1 MNNLGNCWGMA
12 FKFCSPL
19 FLTWTSHLAPLRGSR
34 GLQLLPHKSYV
45 RNLHGASLMWSAHV
59 TPESTAPTVT
69 LQVQQQ
75 PKLETMTAGY
85 IVHCSLRP
93 WGRSVPL
100 AG

>member
-45 RNLHGASLMWSAHV
+45 RNLHGASLMCFPQVRNFQLDASA
-59 TPESTAPTVT
+59 
-69 LQVQQQ
+69 
-75 PKLETMTAGY
+75 KK
-85 IVHCSLRP
+85 
-93 WGRSVPL
+93 
-100 AG
+100 